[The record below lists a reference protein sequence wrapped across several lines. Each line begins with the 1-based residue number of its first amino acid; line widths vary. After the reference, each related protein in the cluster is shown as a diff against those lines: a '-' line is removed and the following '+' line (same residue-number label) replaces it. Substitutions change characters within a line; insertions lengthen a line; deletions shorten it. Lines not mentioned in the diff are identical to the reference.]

1 MSFLTSVK
9 TGIAL
14 CINDEVAV
22 DVKVYAGTITSC
34 PGSTPTATTAAC
46 KADVAELNAT
56 PYFVPIFSE
65 NFFSN
70 SLIFSPPRKFL
81 PLDATKVDM
90 FPLLI
95 TCKI

>member
-9 TGIAL
+9 TGISL

-46 KADVAELNAT
+46 KADVAELKT
-56 PYFVPIFSE
+56 
-65 NFFSN
+65 
-70 SLIFSPPRKFL
+70 LIDGTYDSDGKRT
-81 PLDATKVDM
+81 AG
-90 FPLLI
+90 I
-95 TCKI
+95 TLWPQEVE